1 MYLIKLAFNN
11 LKYNF
16 RRTISL
22 IALITMS
29 ATSIILYQGYVEYC
43 REGMAS
49 GYINN
54 SGHIQIAD
62 KNYWGTTDTSGCYI
76 YKTELTEI
84 YDVLNKNPKIKF
96 YDSVLEFSGL
106 IGYNNN
112 SSVFWGKGYDH
123 PDKYYGAFKGLPVFE
138 GDEGILIGKNLA
150 QKLNIKLD
158 METDY
163 VSVMCNS
170 PESGISLGSLELQGL
185 VDTGIPQNDSG
196 LLISSRQTA
205 LNILDMEDAA
215 SYIQIY
221 FQNNDDIKLIGEIQ
235 EKINEISSSL
245 VIKDWQELNP
255 SYKQV
260 NDMNEAQFFIISL
273 LIGVLIVISIMQT
286 LVTAF
291 LERMGEFGTLEAI
304 GMKKKEII
312 IMLFLEMLYLFIIS
326 SLLAILI
333 TLSINKVTDVFN
345 LSMTPPGYDV
355 SYPLVF
361 LFIPGKMFLA
371 FCFVLFCCITASVFP
386 IISIYKNSAIK
397 LINRK

>member
-1 MYLIKLAFNN
+1 MYLIKMSFYN

-16 RRTISL
+16 RRTLSL

-29 ATSIILYQGYVEYC
+29 TATIILYQGYVEYC

-62 KNYWGTTDTSGCYI
+62 KNYWETSDDTDCYI
-76 YKTELTEI
+76 TKEQLSEVHTL
-84 YDVLNKNPKIKF
+84 LNQNPKIKF
-96 YDSVLEFSGL
+96 YDSVLEFGGL

-123 PDKYYGAFKGLPVFE
+123 PDKYYGAFKGIPVFE
-138 GDEGILIGKNLA
+138 GDEGILLGKNLA
-150 QKLNIKLD
+150 QKLNINFD
-158 METDY
+158 MKTDY

-170 PESGISLGSLELQGL
+170 PESGIALASLELQGL

-196 LLISSRQTA
+196 LLISTRQTA
-205 LNILDMEDAA
+205 LNALDMEDAA
-215 SYIQIY
+215 SYLQVY
-221 FQNNDDIKLIGEIQ
+221 FQNNEDIKLKYEIQ
-235 EKINEISSSL
+235 QQLNKISENLI
-245 VIKDWQELNP
+245 IKDWQELNP

-273 LIGVLIVISIMQT
+273 LIGVLIIISIMQT

-291 LERMGEFGTLEAI
+291 LERLGEFGTLESI

-312 IMLFLEMLYLFIIS
+312 TMLFLEMLYMFIIS
-326 SLLAILI
+326 SFLAIMI
-333 TLSINKVTDVFN
+333 TLSINKITEVFN
-345 LSMTPPGYDV
+345 LTMTPPGYDV
-355 SYPLVF
+355 SYPLYF
-361 LFIPGKMFLA
+361 LFIPKKMLLA

>member
-1 MYLIKLAFNN
+1 
-11 LKYNF
+11 
-16 RRTISL
+16 
-22 IALITMS
+22 
-29 ATSIILYQGYVEYC
+29 
-43 REGMAS
+43 
-49 GYINN
+49 
-54 SGHIQIAD
+54 
-62 KNYWGTTDTSGCYI
+62 
-76 YKTELTEI
+76 
-84 YDVLNKNPKIKF
+84 
-96 YDSVLEFSGL
+96 
-106 IGYNNN
+106 
-112 SSVFWGKGYDH
+112 
-123 PDKYYGAFKGLPVFE
+123 
-138 GDEGILIGKNLA
+138 
-150 QKLNIKLD
+150 

-215 SYIQIY
+215 SYIQVY

-291 LERMGEFGTLEAI
+291 LE
-304 GMKKKEII
+304 
-312 IMLFLEMLYLFIIS
+312 
-326 SLLAILI
+326 
-333 TLSINKVTDVFN
+333 
-345 LSMTPPGYDV
+345 
-355 SYPLVF
+355 
-361 LFIPGKMFLA
+361 
-371 FCFVLFCCITASVFP
+371 
-386 IISIYKNSAIK
+386 
-397 LINRK
+397 